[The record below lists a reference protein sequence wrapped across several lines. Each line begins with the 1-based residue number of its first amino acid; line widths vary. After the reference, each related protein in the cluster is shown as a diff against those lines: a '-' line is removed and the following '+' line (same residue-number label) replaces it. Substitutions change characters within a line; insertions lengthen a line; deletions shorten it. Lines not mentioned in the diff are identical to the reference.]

1 MGLSNVSS
9 LAVIIPVNL
18 LLFYSLLKKTKLTFS
33 KDMSIILVCI
43 SLYLVYG
50 FFHNAYF
57 DNVLTSGLFWW
68 LVIFVFLLLL
78 PKVDIK
84 TFKLASIVY
93 IVSSILVLSY
103 DAYYRIVLNPVTK
116 AYGEDIGR
124 YAYKIG
130 IIDMDSNFAGYFALS
145 VFCLCFYLSN
155 RLGIKTGIYK
165 LILFPLVL
173 LSLSISAISAMF
185 ISFALLIVVRL
196 KLHTRLLIVLF
207 GVVLFVFVIDMIQGA
222 ILSDGSGSSKIFL
235 ITQGLEQYSYG
246 NLSSLLFGEGLNKAK
261 VGTFDP
267 HILILKLLLELG
279 LIGLILFLSIFAS
292 LYLVFN
298 FQSLYVIFPYFIVG
312 LSVVSLSTPVLTS
325 AILIVYLG
333 ERCFYAKS

>member
-1 MGLSNVSS
+1 
-9 LAVIIPVNL
+9 
-18 LLFYSLLKKTKLTFS
+18 
-33 KDMSIILVCI
+33 
-43 SLYLVYG
+43 
-50 FFHNAYF
+50 
-57 DNVLTSGLFWW
+57 
-68 LVIFVFLLLL
+68 
-78 PKVDIK
+78 
-84 TFKLASIVY
+84 
-93 IVSSILVLSY
+93 
-103 DAYYRIVLNPVTK
+103 
-116 AYGEDIGR
+116 
-124 YAYKIG
+124 
-130 IIDMDSNFAGYFALS
+130 
-145 VFCLCFYLSN
+145 
-155 RLGIKTGIYK
+155 
-165 LILFPLVL
+165 
-173 LSLSISAISAMF
+173 
-185 ISFALLIVVRL
+185 
-196 KLHTRLLIVLF
+196 
-207 GVVLFVFVIDMIQGA
+207 MIQGA